1 MRVEFYGLTFDLPA
15 GWVDITGDLP
25 EGSPPTLAKETD
37 GGGAV
42 QFSIAKYRSG
52 EKPTV
57 DFNVLRPFMI
67 QFCQNNSI
75 DVGHITNNESE
86 GIISVGVL
94 SEAVDQLL
102 SAWYLSNGNDVVFM
116 TYVGMA
122 NDTDCLKEL
131 DVARAIVSSISF

>member
-15 GWVDITGDLP
+15 GWVDIAGDLP

-37 GGGAV
+37 GCGAI

-52 EKPTV
+52 EKPNV
-57 DFNVLRPFMI
+57 DFNVLRTFMI
-67 QFCQNNSI
+67 QFCHNNSI
-75 DVGHITNNESE
+75 DVGHISNIESD

-94 SEAVDQLL
+94 SETGDQLT

-131 DVARAIVSSISF
+131 GVAKAIVSSISF